1 MQYLNQKLALKPLLR
16 RLICF
21 LLLFC
26 MLPTFE
32 IQAGAATT
40 NKEDYQWVLL
50 ISKVPFKYTYQNGK
64 MTAYDFQSK
73 KNIEMKLSGGYWVG
87 QGQVAVKTDYS
98 NTTVPTVSEWK
109 GTKFKYTGTA
119 TPYDTK
125 WKQGDN
131 WYWAGNTSGGTACS
145 ITTDPEIYRQ
155 HVTPAKGV
163 NPPGGLSGNGTVY
176 YITPQIKKG
185 DAEVGVNKSAANSAL
200 LWFKSEKPL
209 PTINGGGGGGTDPD
223 PEPEETTASADLSL
237 TARDA
242 NINYKEFE
250 VEGKGETT
258 ITVDP
263 SKSSTNADWDKYTI
277 TASDALD
284 WSVKETKSGRP
295 KKQSYTAE
303 FTRETVRK
311 KGLTSRLGRIE
322 IPVSASVVVYADGD
336 GGSAN
341 DKTDATGSYRITLT
355 NNDPTAV
362 IRSVKKCS
370 ID

>member
-1 MQYLNQKLALKPLLR
+1 MQCFEQRLSLKLLLR
-16 RLICF
+16 RLFCI
-21 LLLFC
+21 LLMIC

-119 TPYDTK
+119 TPSDTK

-155 HVTPAKGV
+155 HVTPAKAV

-176 YITPQIKKG
+176 YITPQIKKMM
-185 DAEVGVNKSAANSAL
+185 
-200 LWFKSEKPL
+200 W
-209 PTINGGGGGGTDPD
+209 
-223 PEPEETTASADLSL
+223 
-237 TARDA
+237 R
-242 NINYKEFE
+242 
-250 VEGKGETT
+250 
-258 ITVDP
+258 
-263 SKSSTNADWDKYTI
+263 
-277 TASDALD
+277 
-284 WSVKETKSGRP
+284 
-295 KKQSYTAE
+295 
-303 FTRETVRK
+303 
-311 KGLTSRLGRIE
+311 
-322 IPVSASVVVYADGD
+322 
-336 GGSAN
+336 
-341 DKTDATGSYRITLT
+341 
-355 NNDPTAV
+355 
-362 IRSVKKCS
+362 
-370 ID
+370 